1 MKNSVRGRDAFFAMF
16 DQMVKTCEIIIDRPR
31 GTAHPRYPDF
41 IYPVDYG
48 YLDGTTSMDGGGID
62 VWLGE
67 SGEKKLDAVMVTVDT
82 HKKDSEV
89 KLLLGCGEQEQE
101 LINRVMNEKGMRGDP
116 DTPGVMNFNSPHFFI
131 F

>member
-1 MKNSVRGRDAFFAMF
+1 MNRDAKGRDAFFKMF
-16 DQMVKTCEIIIDRPR
+16 DQMVNACKIIIDRPR

-48 YLDGTTSMDGGGID
+48 YLEGTASMDGGGID

-67 SGEKKLDAVMVTVDT
+67 SGDRTLDAILVTVDA

-89 KLLLGCGEQEQE
+89 KLLLGCSEEEQDSIYQA
-101 LINRVMNEKGMRGDP
+101 MNEKGMRGMLIVRD
-116 DTPGVMNFNSPHFFI
+116 G
-131 F
+131 